1 MSEYNG
7 WTNYAT
13 WRINLELFDGVHP
26 LDLVGTSAPPVWD
39 LANALRDDA
48 HELIECQSTEGLAR
62 DYAMAFLNEVDWEE
76 IARNMLSDVE
86 EEENLDIDLDGG
98 LSAVNEQGE
107 TK

>member
-1 MSEYNG
+1 MREHNG

-13 WRINLELFDGVHP
+13 WRINLELFDWRTPHDV
-26 LDLVGTSAPPVWD
+26 VGTNAPSVYE

-86 EEENLDIDLDGG
+86 EE
-98 LSAVNEQGE
+98 GE
-107 TK
+107 DV

>member
-26 LDLVGTSAPPVWD
+26 LDLVGESAPPVWD

-62 DYAMAFLNEVDWEE
+62 DYAMAFLNEVDWED

-86 EEENLDIDLDGG
+86 EE
-98 LSAVNEQGE
+98 GE